1 MNNLYR
7 RLAWN
12 NIKNGKHF
20 YLPYL
25 LAGMISA
32 MMYYSIRTMQGNE
45 GLHEMRGGSILEEIL
60 KFGTW
65 VIAIFVCIFL
75 FYTNS
80 FLMKRRRKELGIY
93 NILGMEKRHIT
104 KIMFWETLFSW
115 FVTVAGG
122 LLAGIIFNKLLM
134 MFLYRLT
141 GLTTSIRFY
150 ISWENCLGTAELF
163 GVLYLCILFYNFL
176 QIQLANPIELL
187 RSSNTG
193 EREPKTRVLMAAV
206 GVLSLG
212 VAYYIAITTENP
224 LQALLLFFVAVV
236 LVIIGTYCLFTAG
249 SIAFLKLLRKNKKY
263 YYQTR
268 HFTTVSGMLYRMK
281 QNAAGLANICILSTM
296 VLVMISTTVSMYVGL
311 EDELETRY
319 RAEMEIYFYSGTI
332 PTWEEVTET
341 GSRLSGAA
349 KDTGRVVLGEDAAR
363 YAGIAGVWK
372 DDQILFSSGEVS
384 SEWAAVYLM
393 TRQDYTAYTG
403 QETGELSG
411 QELAVASNQGFE
423 GDYLRVGETE
433 YTVAELLD
441 FPDGEEDETVDHT
454 LFLVVRDDA
463 VFTDIL
469 GAANEAAAAQG
480 RLPIEVT
487 TQINVDVDG
496 TAEEKLACAQALRE
510 RVEVWKNDGTLP
522 EVLRG
527 ETMVRFRQEGYQN
540 FVAVNGGLFFL
551 GLFLGSMFL
560 MITVLIIYYK
570 QISEGYDDKERFAIM
585 EKVGMSNAEV
595 KTAIR
600 SQVCTVF
607 FLPLVTAVIH
617 LAAAYPMLKNL
628 LALLALTNGTL
639 FLWCMA
645 GTVLVF
651 GLIYLIVFVL
661 TSRSYY
667 KIVGNQ
673 V

>member
-1 MNNLYR
+1 
-7 RLAWN
+7 
-12 NIKNGKHF
+12 
-20 YLPYL
+20 
-25 LAGMISA
+25 
-32 MMYYSIRTMQGNE
+32 
-45 GLHEMRGGSILEEIL
+45 
-60 KFGTW
+60 
-65 VIAIFVCIFL
+65 
-75 FYTNS
+75 
-80 FLMKRRRKELGIY
+80 
-93 NILGMEKRHIT
+93 
-104 KIMFWETLFSW
+104 
-115 FVTVAGG
+115 
-122 LLAGIIFNKLLM
+122 
-134 MFLYRLT
+134 
-141 GLTTSIRFY
+141 
-150 ISWENCLGTAELF
+150 
-163 GVLYLCILFYNFL
+163 
-176 QIQLANPIELL
+176 
-187 RSSNTG
+187 
-193 EREPKTRVLMAAV
+193 
-206 GVLSLG
+206 
-212 VAYYIAITTENP
+212 
-224 LQALLLFFVAVV
+224 
-236 LVIIGTYCLFTAG
+236 
-249 SIAFLKLLRKNKKY
+249 
-263 YYQTR
+263 
-268 HFTTVSGMLYRMK
+268 
-281 QNAAGLANICILSTM
+281 
-296 VLVMISTTVSMYVGL
+296 MISTTVSMYVGL

-332 PTWEEVTET
+332 PAWEEVTEA
-341 GSRLSGAA
+341 GSKLSGAA
-349 KDTGRVVLGEDAAR
+349 KETGRVVLGEDAAR

-372 DDQILFSSGEVS
+372 ENQILFSSGDVS

-393 TRQDYTAYTG
+393 TRQDYAAYTG

-433 YTVAELLD
+433 YTVAELLG

-469 GAANEAAAAQG
+469 QAANEAAAAQG
-480 RLPIEVT
+480 HMPIEVT
-487 TQINVDVDG
+487 TQINIDVEG

-510 RVEVWKNDGTLP
+510 RVEAWKNDGTLP
-522 EVLRG
+522 ETLRG
-527 ETMVRFRQEGYQN
+527 EAMVRSRQEGYQS
-540 FVAVNGGLFFL
+540 FVTVNGGLFFL

-617 LAAAYPMLKNL
+617 LAAAYPMLKKL

-645 GTVLVF
+645 GTVLIF

>member
-1 MNNLYR
+1 
-7 RLAWN
+7 
-12 NIKNGKHF
+12 
-20 YLPYL
+20 
-25 LAGMISA
+25 
-32 MMYYSIRTMQGNE
+32 
-45 GLHEMRGGSILEEIL
+45 
-60 KFGTW
+60 
-65 VIAIFVCIFL
+65 
-75 FYTNS
+75 
-80 FLMKRRRKELGIY
+80 
-93 NILGMEKRHIT
+93 
-104 KIMFWETLFSW
+104 MFWETLFSW
-115 FVTVAGG
+115 FVTVVGG

-150 ISWENCLGTAELF
+150 ISWESCLVTAELF
-163 GVLYLCILFYNFL
+163 GVLYLCILLYNVL

-193 EREPKTRVLMAAV
+193 EREPKTRVLMTAV

-212 VAYYIAITTENP
+212 AGYYIAITTENP

-236 LVIIGTYCLFTAG
+236 LVIVGTYCLFTAG
-249 SIAFLKLLRKNKKY
+249 SIAFLKLLRKNKRY

-332 PTWEEVTET
+332 PAWEEVTEA
-341 GSRLSGAA
+341 GSKLSGAA
-349 KDTGRVVLGEDAAR
+349 KETGRVVLGENAAR

-372 DDQILFSSGEVS
+372 ENQILFSSGDVS

-393 TRQDYTAYTG
+393 TRQDYAAYTG

-423 GDYLRVGETE
+423 GDYLRVGDTE

-469 GAANEAAAAQG
+469 QAANEAAAAQG
-480 RLPIEVT
+480 HMPIEVT
-487 TQINVDVDG
+487 TQINIDVEG

-510 RVEVWKNDGTLP
+510 RVEAWKNDGTLP
-522 EVLRG
+522 ETLRG
-527 ETMVRFRQEGYQN
+527 EAMVRSRQEGYQS
-540 FVAVNGGLFFL
+540 FVTVNGGLFFL

-617 LAAAYPMLKNL
+617 LAAAYPMLKKL

-645 GTVLVF
+645 GTVLIF